1 MSIVGRQVTARAG
14 LALALLSS
22 LATPALAASD
32 GAGSGGAAFLW
43 QLGNLVLLLGVL
55 FAVARKPIE
64 KFFAQRHEKIRG
76 ELDDAS
82 RVLAQ
87 AEERFAEWQQKL
99 AELDS
104 ELDRVRAT
112 AERRAREER
121 EHTLNDARAA
131 AERIRADAVVAV
143 EQELRRAR
151 GELREEAADLA
162 IELAASLLREQVSD
176 GDRKRLI
183 DEFIERVEESEA

>member
-1 MSIVGRQVTARAG
+1 MSIAGREVTAWAG
-14 LALALLSS
+14 LALALLWS
-22 LATPALAASD
+22 LAAPARAASD
-32 GAGSGGAAFLW
+32 AAGSGGAAFLW
-43 QLGNLVLLLGVL
+43 QLGNLLLLLGVL
-55 FAVARKPIE
+55 IAVARKPIG